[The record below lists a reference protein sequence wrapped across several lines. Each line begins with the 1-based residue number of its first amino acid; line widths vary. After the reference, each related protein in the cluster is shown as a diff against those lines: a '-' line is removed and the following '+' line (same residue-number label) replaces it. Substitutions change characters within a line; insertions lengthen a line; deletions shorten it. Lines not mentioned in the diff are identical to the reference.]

1 MRFGPVLLLAGSVC
15 GLNQNI
21 SRRSVFQS
29 VASSSLTAA
38 LGPASAS
45 ASSGATASATIGTP
59 ERALLLSAITENA
72 DDATIASALQRLV
85 PQDPSRGSAAAS
97 PSLLEGRWELLWSAK
112 AEAFSPLLQLP
123 RPLRPDSFQYLGE
136 AAATEVGPGR
146 VAQGL
151 TGGVLGP
158 VQIWLSSGVA
168 PSADD
173 GSVLDI
179 SPPFRL
185 QIGGRE
191 GSRSPK
197 QTLVES
203 ESDADFRANAI
214 NARSEE
220 AQRAP
225 PNKYWQLYVEEGP
238 KALRI
243 STIVSGDPV
252 IVGAIFV
259 HQKL

>member
-1 MRFGPVLLLAGSVC
+1 MRFVLVLLLAGSVC
-15 GLNQNI
+15 SLNHGV

-45 ASSGATASATIGTP
+45 ASGATSSATTGTP
-59 ERALLLSAITENA
+59 ERASLLSAIAENA

-123 RPLRPDSFQYLGE
+123 RPLRPESFQYLGD
-136 AAATEVGPGR
+136 AAATEVGSGR

-158 VQIWLSSGVA
+158 AQIWLSSGVA

-191 GSRSPK
+191 GSRYLK
-197 QTLVES
+197 RTLVES
-203 ESDADFRANAI
+203 ESDAEFRANAI
-214 NARSEE
+214 NGRSEE

-225 PNKYWQLYVEEGP
+225 PNKYRQLYVEEGP

-259 HQKL
+259 HQKM